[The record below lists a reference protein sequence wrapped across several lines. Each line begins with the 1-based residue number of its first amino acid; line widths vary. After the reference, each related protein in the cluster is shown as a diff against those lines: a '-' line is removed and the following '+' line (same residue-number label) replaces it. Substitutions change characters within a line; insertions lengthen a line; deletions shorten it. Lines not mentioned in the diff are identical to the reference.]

1 MPKKCHEECIHHFGG
16 HPKCSQPQKC
26 DRQID
31 GQTTPSLC
39 SVFTKSHQSIRHC
52 WWFCKMSDDF
62 FKIIRHILIFWKT
75 CREYSDWNVCWC
87 FQNVW
92 WFAQN
97 QKTYCLMIRKT
108 FHKQCYVRFQLCWQ
122 GTSLPYTLRNLEH
135 NFLKKVE
142 QRTER
147 KRTERNKTPS
157 HNKTPEYVNLTYQLP
172 TVC

>member
-1 MPKKCHEECIHHFGG
+1 MWKAQTNGWTNKGIPMFSVHKKPSVH
-16 HPKCSQPQKC
+16 
-26 DRQID
+26 
-31 GQTTPSLC
+31 QTLLMILQN
-39 SVFTKSHQSIRHC
+39 V
-52 WWFCKMSDDF
+52 WWFLQSHKTYC
-62 FKIIRHILIFWKT
+62 LVFWKT
-75 CREYSDWNVCWC
+75 CREYSDWNVSWC

-97 QKTYCLMIRKT
+97 QKTYCLVIRKT
-108 FHKQCYVRFQLCWQ
+108 FHEHCHVPFQLCRQ

-135 NFLKKVE
+135 NFLTKEE